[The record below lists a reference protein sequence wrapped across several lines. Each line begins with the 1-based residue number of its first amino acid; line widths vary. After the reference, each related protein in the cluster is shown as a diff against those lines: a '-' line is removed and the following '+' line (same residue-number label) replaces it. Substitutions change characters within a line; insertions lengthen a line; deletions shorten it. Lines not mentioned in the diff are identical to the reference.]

1 MSSEPAVSTPV
12 TSPQDL
18 LVGLATGLGA
28 QAIWGLSI
36 AYFKEVQHLSP
47 LTVVAHRAL
56 WGLPLI
62 VALALLSGG
71 LPRLKG
77 LLADRSALPFI
88 PLSAVLL
95 AVNWLGFV
103 YCVVSGQVLQAALA
117 YFITPL
123 MMAALG
129 VFVLKERLRLLQK
142 IGLGL
147 SAAGML
153 LLVASG
159 VSPWLGLLIGG
170 SWALYSLIRRARQV
184 PSIEGLSLELVILA
198 VAGAILLLSTGFLP
212 APADSP
218 YTPTGNLLLLMLGGP
233 ITALPLLLFGMAAR
247 RLPLTTLGFIQ
258 YFGPTLQ
265 FLMAVFLYDEAFT
278 RFQAGAYGLIWT
290 ALVLFTIDSRTT
302 RRRSH
307 RRQVQRELA
316 EATETAAG
324 CDPGT
329 QPAIA
334 AGKGG

>member
-1 MSSEPAVSTPV
+1 MSPKPSAPSNS
-12 TSPQDL
+12 SPDL
-18 LVGLATGLGA
+18 LVGLAAGLGA
-28 QAIWGLSI
+28 QALWGLSI
-36 AYFKEVQHLSP
+36 AYFKEVQHLSA

-71 LPRLKG
+71 LPRMKG
-77 LLADRSALPFI
+77 LLLDRAALAFI
-88 PLSAVLL
+88 PASAVLL

-123 MMAALG
+123 MMAGLG
-129 VFVLKERLRLLQK
+129 VFVLKERLRRLQK

-147 SAAGML
+147 SALGML

-184 PSIEGLSLELVILA
+184 PAIEGLSLELVLLA
-198 VAGAILLLSTGFLP
+198 AAGVILLIITGFLP
-212 APADSP
+212 ALADSP

-233 ITALPLLLFGMAAR
+233 VTALPLLLFGLAAR

-258 YFGPTLQ
+258 YLGPTIQ
-265 FLMAVFLYDEAFT
+265 FLLAILYYDEPFTIFQGVAYAF
-278 RFQAGAYGLIWT
+278 IWM
-290 ALVLFTIDSRTT
+290 ALVLFTIDSRTA
-302 RRRSH
+302 RRRSQ
-307 RRQVQRELA
+307 RREVQRELA

-324 CDPGT
+324 CQPGIEHAVPT
-329 QPAIA
+329 
-334 AGKGG
+334 GKGG